1 MAENYRAESATELLH
16 QLEIAGRAPDL
27 ELIRACMGRRHDLT
41 EGLLDMLA
49 APPDEAWADD
59 DPRWYTPIHAGHLLI
74 YFREPRAIPIFM
86 QKLRDPE
93 NDHWINWFVKA
104 LAAYGMVI
112 LPEARA
118 LLNDADA
125 SEIVRI
131 SVPDTLTELAAEFPT
146 ERAQVIAILRDAL
159 PPLDSAGKLHIP
171 KPRPHKPNAVWSF
184 VAGALAELHDLQSRS
199 QIEALYQDG
208 WMDDAVMGD
217 LEDYL
222 ELLLNPAPLTP
233 KPFNIVEA
241 YQALRADAVRE
252 QEWQAKRQEILAQQ
266 EKIKQ
271 ANAPAEEEPVSIVT
285 APPEIPGVSDTAQS
299 AVPAAAKSA
308 PPPQPV
314 PVPQTIRRAEPKIGR
329 NDPCPC
335 GSGRKYKHCHGK

>member
-1 MAENYRAESATELLH
+1 MPENYRAQSATELLH

-41 EGLLDMLA
+41 EGLLGLLA

-59 DPRWYTPIHAGHLLI
+59 DPRWYAAIHAGNLLV

-93 NDHWINWFVKA
+93 NDHWLGWFDKA
-104 LAAYGMVI
+104 LGAYGMVI

-118 LLNDADA
+118 LLNDSEA
-125 SEIVRI
+125 SELVRI
-131 SVPDTLTELAAEFPT
+131 SLTDTLKEVAAEFPT
-146 ERAQVIAILRDAL
+146 ERAQVIGILRDAL
-159 PPLDSAGKLHIP
+159 PPLDSAGKLLIP

-184 VAGALAELHDLQSRS
+184 VAGVLAELHDLHSRS

-208 WMDDAVMGD
+208 WMDDGVMGD

-222 ELLLNPAPLTP
+222 ELLQNPAPLTS
-233 KPFNIVEA
+233 KPFNIVET
-241 YQALRADAVRE
+241 YQALRSDAVRE

-266 EKIKQ
+266 EKIRQ
-271 ANAPAEEEPVSIVT
+271 GNAPAHEESVAIVT
-285 APPEIPGVSDTAQS
+285 SPPEIPDVSDTAQS
-299 AVPAAAKSA
+299 AAPAAARSA
-308 PPPQPV
+308 PPPQTA